1 MDLGDASAKD
11 ASSVC
16 RGQRLGVHDGWY
28 HLSRGGGCRGCQG
41 IIASVVVG
49 GVVGGGV
56 AFGCCRRRERTARK
70 RASRARNDHAEPLLF
85 LT

>member
-28 HLSRGGGCRGCQG
+28 HLSRGGGCKGCQG
-41 IIASVVVG
+41 IIASVVV
-49 GVVGGGV
+49 GGV

>member
-28 HLSRGGGCRGCQG
+28 HPARGGGCRRCQG